1 MKRLDPRTK
10 LALGVMGLIAA
21 LITQKPVT
29 LYGEMGLLCLA
40 LAVFKP
46 LPECKGALKLIL
58 PVVGLVFGIAFF
70 SFDLQTA
77 LLLCVR
83 LFNLLAFSFVF
94 FRGLDPEEMGAGLRK
109 LRIPYAVTF
118 ILTTSMRYVP
128 LISTRIRRIMD
139 AQRSRGIDLR
149 PRFKNIPNFMALL
162 MPLLVQCFI
171 LSEQLA
177 VAMESRGFA
186 RRGRSFRRDY
196 HIPLPEYG
204 IMIASLSLLVIF
216 IRWER
221 G

>member
-1 MKRLDPRTK
+1 MTRLDPRTK

-21 LITQKPVT
+21 LITQRPVT
-29 LYGEMGLLCLA
+29 LYVEMGLLCLT

-46 LPECKGALKLIL
+46 VREWIRSLKLIL
-58 PVVGLVFGIAFF
+58 PVVGLVFLIALF

-77 LLLCVR
+77 LLLSAR
-83 LFNLLAFSFVF
+83 LFNLLAFAFVF
-94 FRGLDPEEMGAGLRK
+94 FRALNPEEMGAGLRK
-109 LRIPYAVTF
+109 LGIPYPVTF

-128 LISTRIRRIMD
+128 LISNRIRRIMD

-149 PRFKNIPNFMALL
+149 PRLKNIPNFMALL
-162 MPLLVQCFI
+162 MPLLVQSFI

-196 HIPLPEYG
+196 HISWREYG
-204 IMIASLSLLVIF
+204 IMIVSLSLLVIF
-216 IRWER
+216 ICWER